1 MTDIRIHYNTQAM
14 KDQHDNKES
23 KERNEGPEVTTKYSC
38 VKCKYETSES
48 YRCQGD
54 SGHDVYCTH
63 PSFPVRRRIGDTTW
77 RTPEFCPFRQQTD
90 QNASQET
97 SLLREENEE
106 LRRTLTEARQYIATQ
121 ISSIQY
127 QHAPREYGMVE
138 CSKLANAAI
147 AESSIIQTID
157 KALNPKQ

>member
-1 MTDIRIHYNTQAM
+1 MTDFRIHYNTQVM

-97 SLLREENEE
+97 SLLREENERLKE
-106 LRRTLTEARQYIATQ
+106 SFKYLSDIYIGEVVMRLNPGHPFWESLAEAYSRY
-121 ISSIQY
+121 
-127 QHAPREYGMVE
+127 
-138 CSKLANAAI
+138 
-147 AESSIIQTID
+147 
-157 KALNPKQ
+157 KALKPITVKQDERKD